1 VIAIAETNQGLTY
14 VLIIINE
21 LRQIHTAYMK
31 SRPCTPKI
39 LLLAG
44 SLREMTYN
52 KTRHVIFFSLI
63 FCLNILLATVNTV
76 LAAGSVFEYPRDA
89 NYVVIEYSQAQD
101 MIIDADPIPLLR
113 IFGDGRVLVHYPVYM
128 KRAGDYE
135 MRLSDVQL
143 QLLLSSLELKGILTF
158 NLNKVLEL
166 KKQSENKLRLL
177 ASNKIQTIRSDDAR
191 SKFKVKLTSY
201 QPATSNVTQAD
212 FLKSIHWKNLKLDA
226 LSHPDVTALKDA
238 AAAELELV
246 KYLSHQNLVK
256 IK

>member
-1 VIAIAETNQGLTY
+1 
-14 VLIIINE
+14 
-21 LRQIHTAYMK
+21 
-31 SRPCTPKI
+31 
-39 LLLAG
+39 
-44 SLREMTYN
+44 MTYN

-63 FCLNILLATVNTV
+63 FCINILLAAVNTV

-89 NYVVIEYSQAQD
+89 NYVVIEFSQSQD
-101 MIIDADPIPLLR
+101 MILNVDPIPLLR

-135 MRLSDVQL
+135 MRLTDAQL

-158 NLNKVLEL
+158 NLNKISEL
-166 KKQSENKLRLL
+166 KKISENKLRFS
-177 ASNKIQTIRSDDAR
+177 ANNKIQTIRSDDAR

-201 QPATSNVTQAD
+201 QSSTSNVTQTN
-212 FLKSIHWKNLKLDA
+212 FLKSIVWKNLKLDA
-226 LSHPDVTALKDA
+226 LSHPDVTALKNA

-246 KYLSHQNLVK
+246 KYLSHQDLVK